1 LGFEVIDVHS
11 PEYAFERVSPTSI
24 DAYEFDAD
32 PALPFGNEP
41 RLNVSSHD
49 SVVRALGWRVR

>member
-1 LGFEVIDVHS
+1 VHS

-49 SVVRALGWRVR
+49 SVVRALGWRVS